1 MFNCNINLF
10 MNKKIITG
18 FLMFALAVFSMSS
31 FVACKDYDEDSYDDL
46 KARLNKEISLRE
58 ALQNQ
63 VNALDAAIKQIKSC
77 NCDPSKYASKDE
89 FDKAMKRIDS
99 IADALSKIK
108 SGKDYDEDIK
118 KLYENDSLMVIKM
131 NEFNKW
137 IVFIQNLATQDSLIN
152 VRIDSLKNSISGWG
166 TTITTLYTRVD
177 SLIQALKH
185 GKKDTI
191 YISGGG
197 CDSLCAAKI
206 AKAQYTA
213 DSALLIAEKAL
224 VLAVHNAN
232 RIAALENYVNNLVT
246 KGELANEVQSLNI
259 RLENLLDQ
267 MITGIII
274 QGVSS
279 PVLGYLN
286 TPFDVRSQ
294 MLAAFYGNVTNA
306 VKFPATTNTADLVD
320 ISMAWTP
327 RNIEV
332 MGTPSQVT
340 IPAGRFVS
348 QKNGKEEGNAGTLY
362 LTLNPAKA
370 DFEGRT
376 LSLVDSK
383 DNAAAVTL
391 SPLAKA
397 DTLLSFGYTRAAAN
411 NGLYETQ
418 ATLTKDNIDAAKLK
432 IDYTTFEEEAKAIVK
447 EKSVSSV
454 LTFGATLLQ
463 NMDELLPAY
472 AVKATWT
479 RPGYYT
485 SFDWVPAKD
494 YNTYSQYGIA
504 ATAIKPL
511 SFAFLKDFNV
521 SLPGEARVQSLFDQ
535 IMSKIN
541 ININLGLPNFSKY
554 QGAITFKDIDLSGM
568 KNADGKI
575 VVNFQYVLKDN
586 VGNPLYVL
594 VTNKE
599 GHLEWWWLSGDQTTI
614 YYNPSDGLYYYANG
628 TIVDFQQITINAD
641 VDLTDTLQKIIDQIN
656 TQFGANS
663 DLAKNITSLLNDVA
677 SLGSIDGKINKAI
690 NDAKTDIKNVIS
702 SYITAAY
709 KKLNHWISV
718 FPNKALQPTLLAITG
733 DKKAGIL
740 SQSFAMPTK
749 ASGTSLTLVPTT
761 FTLETLAPAYKK
773 FVAVTNVW
781 KDGAEAP
788 AAKGKAANGTNMLK
802 VIDSE
807 KTCTLNGEAGYLYE
821 VSYSAVDY
829 HGKIVT
835 KRFYVQF

>member
-1 MFNCNINLF
+1 
-10 MNKKIITG
+10 MNKKIISG

-108 SGKDYDEDIK
+108 PVEPGKDYDADIK

-131 NEFNKW
+131 NEINSW
-137 IVFIQNLATQDSLIN
+137 IVYVQNLAKQDSI
-152 VRIDSLKNSISGWG
+152 RIDSLSGAISGWG

-206 AKAQYTA
+206 AKAQFTA

-232 RIAALENYVNNLVT
+232 RISALENYVNNLVT
-246 KGELANEVQSLNI
+246 KGQLSDEVASLND
-259 RLENLLDQ
+259 RLNSLLDQ
-267 MITGIII
+267 QITGIIL
-274 QGVSS
+274 QAASS
-279 PVLGYLN
+279 PVLGNLN

-294 MLAAFYGNVTNA
+294 ILAAFYGNVTNA

-320 ISMAWTP
+320 ISMAWTG

-332 MGTPSQVT
+332 MGGTPSQIT
-340 IPAGRFVS
+340 IPAGDFVS
-348 QKNGKEEGNAGTLY
+348 QKNGSETGNAGSLFV
-362 LTLNPAKA
+362 TLNPAEV
-370 DFEGRT
+370 DFEGKT

-383 DNAAAVTL
+383 DNAAAITL
-391 SPLAKA
+391 SPLEKA
-397 DTLLSFGYTRAAAN
+397 DTLLTFGYTRAAN
-411 NGLYETQ
+411 NGLYKTD
-418 ATLTKDNIDAAKLK
+418 ATLTKDNIEAAKLK
-432 IDYTTFEEEAKAIVK
+432 IDYTTMKDEAVAIVK
-447 EKSVSSV
+447 EKSVTSV
-454 LTFGATLLQ
+454 LNFGATLLR
-463 NMDELLPAY
+463 NMQDLMPAY
-472 AVKATWT
+472 AAKATWT
-479 RPGYYT
+479 RPGYYS
-485 SFDWVPAKD
+485 SFDWVPAKN

-511 SFAFLKDFNV
+511 SFAFLKDYNA
-521 SLPGEARVQSLFDQ
+521 SLPGEARVQNLFNQ
-535 IMSKIN
+535 IVDKIN
-541 ININLGLPNFSKY
+541 INISLGLPDFSKY
-554 QGAITFKDIDLSGM
+554 QGAITFSDITLPTIADNLLQIKYTYNLTDKLGGKYIVVTNSTGDF
-568 KNADGKI
+568 ALLGPDGK
-575 VVNFQYVLKDN
+575 
-586 VGNPLYVL
+586 LY
-594 VTNKE
+594 
-599 GHLEWWWLSGDQTTI
+599 HGD
-614 YYNPSDGLYYYANG
+614 G
-628 TIVDFQQITINAD
+628 TAFGATEEKAFGVYTGDLTINIDINKTAD
-641 VDLTDTLQKIIDQIN
+641 IKNLLQDLIDDIN
-656 TQFGANS
+656 AQFGANS
-663 DLAKNITSLLNDVA
+663 QLAKNITDLLNDVA
-677 SLGSIDGKINKAI
+677 SLGSIDGKINQAI
-690 NDAKTDIKNVIS
+690 ANAKTDVKNVIS

-718 FPNKALQPTLLAITG
+718 FPNKALQPILVAVTSEN
-733 DKKAGIL
+733 KAGIL

>member
-1 MFNCNINLF
+1 
-10 MNKKIITG
+10 MNKKIIRG

-108 SGKDYDEDIK
+108 PVEPGKDYDADIK

-131 NEFNKW
+131 NEINSW
-137 IVFIQNLATQDSLIN
+137 IVYVQNLAKQDSI
-152 VRIDSLKNSISGWG
+152 RIDSLDGVVYGWG

-246 KGELANEVQSLNI
+246 KGELANEVQSLND
-259 RLENLLDQ
+259 RLKNLLDQ

-294 MLAAFYGNVTNA
+294 MLAAFYGNVTKE
-306 VKFPATTNTADLVD
+306 VKFPAITNTDDLVD
-320 ISMAWTP
+320 NAMKWNA
-327 RNIEV
+327 RNLEV
-332 MGTPSQVT
+332 MGGAPSQVT

-362 LTLNPAKA
+362 LTLNPAEA

-447 EKSVSSV
+447 EKSISSV

-479 RPGYYT
+479 RPGYY
-485 SFDWVPAKD
+485 SNYDWAPAKD
-494 YNTYSQYGIA
+494 FNVYSQYGIA

-511 SFAFLKDFNV
+511 SFAFLKDFNA
-521 SLPGEARVQSLFDQ
+521 SLPGEDRVQNLFDQ
-535 IMSKIN
+535 IMNKIN
-541 ININLGLPNFSKY
+541 IQINLGLPDFSKY
-554 QGAITFKDIDLSGM
+554 QGAITFKDIDLSSVTTTVTFTI
-568 KNADGKI
+568 NYTLTDPETGK
-575 VVNFQYVLKDN
+575 VMYF
-586 VGNPLYVL
+586 L
-594 VTNKE
+594 VTDGQYRYYMKDETDPWVYN
-599 GHLEWWWLSGDQTTI
+599 LDLNQWQTVNWNVI
-614 YYNPSDGLYYYANG
+614 NSVP
-628 TIVDFQQITINAD
+628 VTINMTEN
-641 VDLTDTLQKIIDQIN
+641 VDLSTTLNQVVTQIN
-656 TQFGANS
+656 NQFGANS
-663 DLAKNITSLLNDVA
+663 QLAKTITDLLNDVA

-690 NDAKTDIKNVIS
+690 NDAKTDVKNVIS

-718 FPNKALQPTLLAITG
+718 FPNKALQPTLLAVTG
-733 DKKAGIL
+733 NNKAGIL

>member
-1 MFNCNINLF
+1 
-10 MNKKIITG
+10 MNKKIISG

-108 SGKDYDEDIK
+108 PVEPGKDYDADIK

-131 NEFNKW
+131 NEINSW
-137 IVFIQNLATQDSLIN
+137 IVYVQNLAKQDSI
-152 VRIDSLKNSISGWG
+152 RIDSLSGAISGWG

-294 MLAAFYGNVTNA
+294 MLAAFYGNVTKE
-306 VKFPATTNTADLVD
+306 VKFPAITNTDDLVD
-320 ISMAWTP
+320 NAMKWNA
-327 RNIEV
+327 RNLEV
-332 MGTPSQVT
+332 MGGAPSQVT

-362 LTLNPAKA
+362 LTLNPAEA

-479 RPGYYT
+479 RPGYY
-485 SFDWVPAKD
+485 SNYDWAPAKD
-494 YNTYSQYGIA
+494 FNVYSQYGIA

-511 SFAFLKDFNV
+511 SFAFLKDFNA

-541 ININLGLPNFSKY
+541 ININLGLPDFSKY
-554 QGAITFKDIDLSGM
+554 QGAITFKDIDLSSM

-575 VVNFQYVLKDN
+575 VVNFTYTLKDAD
-586 VGNPLYVL
+586 GNTLYVL
-594 VTNKE
+594 VTTK
-599 GHLEWWWLSGDQTTI
+599 SGKYAWKAGDGKLYDASTGAVI
-614 YYNPSDGLYYYANG
+614 ASDVPVEA
-628 TIVDFQQITINAD
+628 TSISINAD
-641 VDLTDTLQKIIDQIN
+641 VDLTNTLQQIIDQIN

-718 FPNKALQPTLLAITG
+718 FPNKALQPTLVAVTG
-733 DKKAGIL
+733 NNKAGIL

-821 VSYSAVDY
+821 VSYSVVDY

>member
-1 MFNCNINLF
+1 M
-10 MNKKIITG
+10 
-18 FLMFALAVFSMSS
+18 
-31 FVACKDYDEDSYDDL
+31 
-46 KARLNKEISLRE
+46 
-58 ALQNQ
+58 
-63 VNALDAAIKQIKSC
+63 DAAIKQIKRC

-108 SGKDYDEDIK
+108 PVEPGKDYDADIK

-131 NEFNKW
+131 NEINSW
-137 IVFIQNLATQDSLIN
+137 IVYVKNLAQQDSI
-152 VRIDSLKNSISGWG
+152 RIDSLSGAISGWG

-185 GKKDTI
+185 QKPQKDTI

-320 ISMAWTP
+320 ISMAWTA

-362 LTLNPAKA
+362 LTLNPAEA

-485 SFDWVPAKD
+485 NYDWAPSKD
-494 YNTYSQYGIA
+494 FNVYSQYGIA

-511 SFAFLKDFNV
+511 SFAFLKDFNA
-521 SLPGEARVQSLFDQ
+521 SLPGEARVQSLFNQ
-535 IMSKIN
+535 IIDKIN
-541 ININLGLPNFSKY
+541 IQINLGLPDFSKY
-554 QGAITFKDIDLSGM
+554 QGAITFNDIDLSTVTTSVTLHISYQLTDPESG
-568 KNADGKI
+568 KVQYFLVTDGKYRYYMADEETPWVFNI
-575 VVNFQYVLKDN
+575 DLNKWQNKSTDGWNFVNSV
-586 VGNPLYVL
+586 P
-594 VTNKE
+594 
-599 GHLEWWWLSGDQTTI
+599 
-614 YYNPSDGLYYYANG
+614 
-628 TIVDFQQITINAD
+628 ITIDLTEN
-641 VDLTDTLQKIIDQIN
+641 VDLSTTLNQIVTQIN
-656 TQFGANS
+656 NQFGANS
-663 DLAKNITSLLNDVA
+663 QLAKTITDLLNDVA

-690 NDAKTDIKNVIS
+690 NDAKTDVKNVIS

-749 ASGTSLTLVPTT
+749 ATGSLTLVPTT

-773 FVAVTNVW
+773 FVAVTDVW
-781 KDGAEAP
+781 KADRTKADASI
-788 AAKGKAANGTNMLK
+788 GKAANGTNMLK

-807 KTCTLNGEAGYLYE
+807 KTCTLNGEAGYIYE

>member
-1 MFNCNINLF
+1 
-10 MNKKIITG
+10 MNKKIISG

-108 SGKDYDEDIK
+108 PVEPGKDYDADIK

-131 NEFNKW
+131 NEINSW
-137 IVFIQNLATQDSLIN
+137 IVYVQNLAKQDSI
-152 VRIDSLKNSISGWG
+152 RIDSLSGAISGWG

-294 MLAAFYGNVTNA
+294 MLAAFYGNVTKE
-306 VKFPATTNTADLVD
+306 VKFPAITNTDDLVD
-320 ISMAWTP
+320 IAMKWNA
-327 RNIEV
+327 RNLEV
-332 MGTPSQVT
+332 MGGAPSQVT

-362 LTLNPAKA
+362 LTLNPAEA

-397 DTLLSFGYTRAAAN
+397 DTLLSFGYTRAAN

-479 RPGYYT
+479 RPGYY
-485 SFDWVPAKD
+485 SNYDWAPAKD
-494 YNTYSQYGIA
+494 FNVYSQYGIA

-511 SFAFLKDFNV
+511 SFAFLKDFNA

-541 ININLGLPNFSKY
+541 IQVSIAPGVDFSKY
-554 QGAITFKDIDLSGM
+554 QGSVVFTDIDLSSM

-575 VVNFQYVLKDN
+575 VVNVQYVLKDPAT
-586 VGNPLYVL
+586 GKPLYVL
-594 VTNKE
+594 TTDQSGMIYWFKDETAPWVQKDGVWYTSSWNIVKGVE
-599 GHLEWWWLSGDQTTI
+599 LSVNTD
-614 YYNPSDGLYYYANG
+614 A
-628 TIVDFQQITINAD
+628 
-641 VDLTDTLQKIIDQIN
+641 DLTDTLQQIINQIN
-656 TQFGANS
+656 SQFGANS
-663 DLAKNITSLLNDVA
+663 QLAKTITDLLNDVA

-718 FPNKALQPTLLAITG
+718 FPNKALQPTLLAVTG
-733 DKKAGIL
+733 NNKAGIL